1 MNVALYWEH
10 TGYWVRDVGCLI
22 LEKEKK
28 NECIQV
34 RAELG

>member
-10 TGYWVRDVGCLI
+10 TGYWVCDVGRLI

-28 NECIQV
+28 ECIQV